1 MNRINITI
9 FFLIVLLFLRKI
21 TFPQVCYSETA
32 AIGVE
37 LVYDA
42 LTTRF
47 RGWVLGI
54 KNEKWCIKK
63 KEMDTI
69 TIVTLLAIG
78 MIAGAFGGLFG
89 VGGAVIMIP
98 AMVYILG
105 VDQHMAQG
113 TSLAVMLPPVGLFAA
128 YNYYKAGE
136 VNVWYAAII
145 AVAFLI
151 GGFFG
156 SKVALLLPE
165 YLMKKIFAVFLIL
178 LALKI
183 LFSKQAGIPE

>member
-1 MNRINITI
+1 
-9 FFLIVLLFLRKI
+9 
-21 TFPQVCYSETA
+21 
-32 AIGVE
+32 
-37 LVYDA
+37 
-42 LTTRF
+42 
-47 RGWVLGI
+47 
-54 KNEKWCIKK
+54 
-63 KEMDTI
+63 MDTI

-183 LFSKQAGIPE
+183 LFSKQTGIPE